1 MDRSGLQG
9 DVAMPGEFSGKV
21 VVVTGASRGIGREIA
36 VEFARAGAQTV
47 LVSSSA
53 ANLEAASKTV
63 AAAGGPAPLAVTADL
78 RTLDGCRTAF
88 DAVQDQF
95 DRCDILVCSAGATRA
110 GNFVD
115 LPDEAWMDGYAL
127 KLFGCVR
134 MCRLLWPMLKAA
146 EGFVVNI
153 GGGAARSPGADFTI
167 GASVNAAMGNF
178 SKALSQLGKRDG
190 VNVNVIH
197 PGTTTTERFD
207 QLIAQRAQAS
217 GKSVEQ
223 LKLEATTRDG
233 LRRLGKAEDV
243 AALTLFLCSDKARH
257 IQGTAIAVDGGSTVG
272 YY

>member
-1 MDRSGLQG
+1 
-9 DVAMPGEFSGKV
+9 MPDEFSNKV
-21 VVVTGASRGIGREIA
+21 AVVSGGSRGIGREIA
-36 VEFARAGAQTV
+36 VELARASAQTV
-47 LVSSSA
+47 IVSSST
-53 ANLEAASKTV
+53 ANLATASKTV
-63 AAAGGPAPLAVTADL
+63 VAAGGPAPLAVAADL
-78 RTLDGCRTAF
+78 RTLEGCQQVF
-88 DAVQDQF
+88 DAVKQKF
-95 DRCDILVCSAGATRA
+95 GRCDILVCSAGATRA

-115 LPDEAWMDGYAL
+115 LPDEAWLDGYAL

-134 MCRLLWPMLKAA
+134 LCRLFWPMLKAA
-146 EGFVVNI
+146 QGFVVNI
-153 GGGAARSPGADFTI
+153 GGGAARSPGADFSI

-197 PGTTTTERFD
+197 PGATETERLF
-207 QLIAQRAQAS
+207 QLLEQRAKAS

-223 LKLEATTRDG
+223 LKQEATAKDG

-243 AALTLFLCSDKARH
+243 AALALFLCSEKARH